1 MYYFLSISFL
11 LPCSWSGL
19 LNKNNTQHGEKMF
32 KGGANAVKF
41 RLYLTHKQWLYCALR
56 FLTSSKYNISWWRIN
71 FTNLLKVKS
80 FLSVRYDAIK
90 TTVNSYPNDYS
101 KGFLRF
107 TPGWKASSFQSST
120 PWSRSQI
127 FFFLKKAFIAAS
139 PLFETFFF
147 RKYIYHQ

>member
-32 KGGANAVKF
+32 KGDANAVKF

-56 FLTSSKYNISWWRIN
+56 FLTSSQYKISWWRLN

-80 FLSVRYDAIK
+80 FLSVRYDTLK
-90 TTVNSYPNDYS
+90 TTVNSYPNDYPS
-101 KGFLRF
+101 SFLRF
-107 TPGWKASSFQSST
+107 RPGWKASSFQSST
-120 PWSRSQI
+120 PWSHGQI
-127 FFFLKKAFIAAS
+127 FC
-139 PLFETFFF
+139 
-147 RKYIYHQ
+147 